1 MIMSDTRVYV
11 LNGTDM
17 QTVAERVETFLKEE
31 KNMEVQ
37 GVPSGDSYLIQA
49 TQKDTLRTIAGMRL
63 ATTVQMTVSGDNLNV
78 TIGEGQWADKL
89 GAGAFGLFIAWP
101 LAVTAGIG
109 AYKQKKLPEEILNLI
124 GQVLMN
130 PGQPVVT
137 PVAPAATSTATA
149 ATTAATTAA
158 APGQGTPQAT
168 ATAQTQVCPQCQAQV
183 PAGAKFCNNCGA
195 KLITVC
201 PECGANVRPGSKFCS
216 ECGHALQ

>member
-1 MIMSDTRVYV
+1 MSDTRVYV

-17 QTVAERVETFLKEE
+17 QTVAERVEAFLKEE

-37 GVPSGDSYLIQA
+37 GVPSGESYLIQA
-49 TQKDTLRTIAGMRL
+49 TQKDTLRTIAGMKL

-89 GAGAFGLFIAWP
+89 GAGAVGLFIAWP

-137 PVAPAATSTATA
+137 PVASTVASTAS
-149 ATTAATTAA
+149 ATPTAA

-168 ATAQTQVCPQCQAQV
+168 AAAQTQVCPQCQAQV

>member
-1 MIMSDTRVYV
+1 MSDTRVYV

-17 QTVAERVETFLKEE
+17 QTVAERVEAFLKEE

-37 GVPSGDSYLIQA
+37 GVPSGESYLIQA
-49 TQKDTLRTIAGMRL
+49 TQKDTLRTIAGMKL

-89 GAGAFGLFIAWP
+89 GAGAVGLFIAWP

-137 PVAPAATSTATA
+137 PVAPIAAST
-149 ATTAATTAA
+149 TTAAPTAA

-168 ATAQTQVCPQCQAQV
+168 ATAQTQVCPQCQEQV

>member
-1 MIMSDTRVYV
+1 MSDTRVYV

-17 QTVAERVETFLKEE
+17 QTVAERVEAFLKEE

-37 GVPSGDSYLIQA
+37 GVPSGESYLIQA
-49 TQKDTLRTIAGMRL
+49 TQKDTLRTIAGMKL

-89 GAGAFGLFIAWP
+89 GAGAVGLFIAWP

-137 PVAPAATSTATA
+137 PVAPTVASTAP
-149 ATTAATTAA
+149 ATPTAA

-168 ATAQTQVCPQCQAQV
+168 AAAQTQVCPQCQAQV

-216 ECGHALQ
+216 VCGHALQ

>member
-1 MIMSDTRVYV
+1 MSDTRVYV

-37 GVPSGDSYLIQA
+37 GVPSGESYLIQA

-89 GAGAFGLFIAWP
+89 GAGAVGLFIAWP

-137 PVAPAATSTATA
+137 PVASTVASTAS
-149 ATTAATTAA
+149 ATPTAA

-168 ATAQTQVCPQCQAQV
+168 AAAQTQVCPQCQAQV

>member
-17 QTVAERVETFLKEE
+17 QTVAERVEAFLKEE

-37 GVPSGDSYLIQA
+37 GVPSGESYLIQA
-49 TQKDTLRTIAGMRL
+49 TQKDTLRTIAGMKL

-89 GAGAFGLFIAWP
+89 GAGAVGLFIAWP

-137 PVAPAATSTATA
+137 PVAPTVASTAP
-149 ATTAATTAA
+149 ATPTAA

-168 ATAQTQVCPQCQAQV
+168 AAAQTQVCPQCQAQV

-216 ECGHALQ
+216 VCGHALQ

>member
-17 QTVAERVETFLKEE
+17 QTVAERVEAFLKEE

-37 GVPSGDSYLIQA
+37 GVPSGESYLIQA
-49 TQKDTLRTIAGMRL
+49 TQKDTLRTIAGMKL

-89 GAGAFGLFIAWP
+89 GAGAVGLFIAWP

-137 PVAPAATSTATA
+137 PVAPTVASTAP
-149 ATTAATTAA
+149 ATPTAA

-168 ATAQTQVCPQCQAQV
+168 AAAQTQVCPQCQAQV

>member
-17 QTVAERVETFLKEE
+17 QTVAERVEAFLKEE

-37 GVPSGDSYLIQA
+37 GVPSGESYLIQA
-49 TQKDTLRTIAGMRL
+49 TQKDTLRTIAGMKL

-89 GAGAFGLFIAWP
+89 GAGAVGLFIAWP

-137 PVAPAATSTATA
+137 PVAPTVASTASATPTA
-149 ATTAATTAA
+149 A
-158 APGQGTPQAT
+158 
-168 ATAQTQVCPQCQAQV
+168 AQTQVCPQCQAQV

>member
-17 QTVAERVETFLKEE
+17 QTVAERVEAFLKEE

-37 GVPSGDSYLIQA
+37 GVPSGESYLIQA
-49 TQKDTLRTIAGMRL
+49 TQKDTLRTIAGMKL

-89 GAGAFGLFIAWP
+89 GAGAVGLFIAWP

-137 PVAPAATSTATA
+137 PVAS
-149 ATTAATTAA
+149 
-158 APGQGTPQAT
+158 GQGTPQAT
-168 ATAQTQVCPQCQAQV
+168 VAAQTQVCPQCQAQV

>member
-1 MIMSDTRVYV
+1 MSDTRVYV

-17 QTVAERVETFLKEE
+17 QTVAERVEAFLKEE

-37 GVPSGDSYLIQA
+37 GVPSGESYLIQA
-49 TQKDTLRTIAGMRL
+49 TQKDTLRTIAGMKL

-89 GAGAFGLFIAWP
+89 GAGAVGLFIAWP

-137 PVAPAATSTATA
+137 PVAPAAASTAPATPTA
-149 ATTAATTAA
+149 A
-158 APGQGTPQAT
+158 
-168 ATAQTQVCPQCQAQV
+168 AQTQVCPQCQAQV

>member
-1 MIMSDTRVYV
+1 MSDTRVYV

-17 QTVAERVETFLKEE
+17 QTVAERVEAFLKEE

-37 GVPSGDSYLIQA
+37 GVPSGESYLIQA
-49 TQKDTLRTIAGMRL
+49 TQKDTLRTIAGMKL

-89 GAGAFGLFIAWP
+89 GAGAVGLFIAWP

-137 PVAPAATSTATA
+137 PVAPTVASTAPATPTA
-149 ATTAATTAA
+149 A
-158 APGQGTPQAT
+158 
-168 ATAQTQVCPQCQAQV
+168 AQTQVCPQCQAQV

>member
-17 QTVAERVETFLKEE
+17 QTVAERVEAFLKEE

-37 GVPSGDSYLIQA
+37 GVPSGESYLIQA

-89 GAGAFGLFIAWP
+89 GAGAVGLFIAWP

-137 PVAPAATSTATA
+137 PVAPTVASTAS
-149 ATTAATTAA
+149 ATPTAA

-168 ATAQTQVCPQCQAQV
+168 AAAQTQVCPQCQAQV

>member
-1 MIMSDTRVYV
+1 MSDTRVYV

-17 QTVAERVETFLKEE
+17 QTVAERVEAFLKEE

-37 GVPSGDSYLIQA
+37 GVPSGESYLIQA
-49 TQKDTLRTIAGMRL
+49 TQKDTLRTIAGMKL

-89 GAGAFGLFIAWP
+89 GAGAVGLFIAWP

-137 PVAPAATSTATA
+137 PVAPTAPATP
-149 ATTAATTAA
+149 TAA

-168 ATAQTQVCPQCQAQV
+168 AAAQTQVCPQCQAQV

>member
-37 GVPSGDSYLIQA
+37 GVPSGESYLIQA

-89 GAGAFGLFIAWP
+89 GAGAVGLFIAWP

-137 PVAPAATSTATA
+137 PVAPAAASTATA
-149 ATTAATTAA
+149 ATT

-168 ATAQTQVCPQCQAQV
+168 AAAQTQVCPQCQAQV

>member
-1 MIMSDTRVYV
+1 MSDTRVYV

-17 QTVAERVETFLKEE
+17 QTVAERVEAFLKEE

-37 GVPSGDSYLIQA
+37 GVPSGESYLIQA
-49 TQKDTLRTIAGMRL
+49 TQKDTLRTIAGMKL

-89 GAGAFGLFIAWP
+89 GAGAVGLFIAWP

-137 PVAPAATSTATA
+137 P
-149 ATTAATTAA
+149 A
-158 APGQGTPQAT
+158 APGRGTPQAT
-168 ATAQTQVCPQCQAQV
+168 AAAQTQVCPQCQAQV

-216 ECGHALQ
+216 ECGHPLQ

>member
-17 QTVAERVETFLKEE
+17 QTVAERVEAFLKEE

-37 GVPSGDSYLIQA
+37 GVPSGESYLIQA
-49 TQKDTLRTIAGMRL
+49 TQKDTLRTIAGMKL

-89 GAGAFGLFIAWP
+89 GAGAVGLFIAWP

-137 PVAPAATSTATA
+137 PVAPTVASTAP
-149 ATTAATTAA
+149 ATPTAA

-168 ATAQTQVCPQCQAQV
+168 AAAQTQVCPQCQAQV

-216 ECGHALQ
+216 EWGHALQ

>member
-1 MIMSDTRVYV
+1 MSDTRVYV

-17 QTVAERVETFLKEE
+17 QTVAERVEAFLKEE

-49 TQKDTLRTIAGMRL
+49 TQKDTLRTIAGMKL

-89 GAGAFGLFIAWP
+89 GAGAVGLFIAWP

-137 PVAPAATSTATA
+137 PVAPTVASTAP
-149 ATTAATTAA
+149 ATPTAA

-168 ATAQTQVCPQCQAQV
+168 AAAQTQVCPQCQAQV

>member
-1 MIMSDTRVYV
+1 MSDTRVYV

-17 QTVAERVETFLKEE
+17 QTVAERVEAFLKEE

-37 GVPSGDSYLIQA
+37 GVPSGESYLIQA

-89 GAGAFGLFIAWP
+89 GAGAVGLFIAWP

-137 PVAPAATSTATA
+137 PVAPTVASTAP
-149 ATTAATTAA
+149 ATPTAA

-168 ATAQTQVCPQCQAQV
+168 AAAQTQVCPQCQAQV

>member
-17 QTVAERVETFLKEE
+17 QTVAERVEAFLKEE

-37 GVPSGDSYLIQA
+37 GVPSGESYLIQA
-49 TQKDTLRTIAGMRL
+49 TQKDTLRTIAGMKL

-89 GAGAFGLFIAWP
+89 GAGAVGLFIAWP

-137 PVAPAATSTATA
+137 PVAPTVASTAP
-149 ATTAATTAA
+149 ATPT

-168 ATAQTQVCPQCQAQV
+168 AAAQTQVCPQCQAQV

>member
-1 MIMSDTRVYV
+1 MSDTRVYV

-17 QTVAERVETFLKEE
+17 QTVAERVEAFLKEE

-37 GVPSGDSYLIQA
+37 GVPSGESYLIQA
-49 TQKDTLRTIAGMRL
+49 TQKDTLRTIAGMKL

-89 GAGAFGLFIAWP
+89 GAGAVGLFIAWP

-137 PVAPAATSTATA
+137 PVAPTVASTASATPTA
-149 ATTAATTAA
+149 A
-158 APGQGTPQAT
+158 
-168 ATAQTQVCPQCQAQV
+168 AQTQVCPQCQAQV

>member
-17 QTVAERVETFLKEE
+17 QTVAERVEAFLKEE

-37 GVPSGDSYLIQA
+37 GVPSGESYLIQA
-49 TQKDTLRTIAGMRL
+49 TQKDTLRTIAGMKL

-89 GAGAFGLFIAWP
+89 GAGAVGLFIAWP

-137 PVAPAATSTATA
+137 PAAS
-149 ATTAATTAA
+149 
-158 APGQGTPQAT
+158 GQGTPQAT
-168 ATAQTQVCPQCQAQV
+168 AAAQTQVCPQCQAQV

>member
-1 MIMSDTRVYV
+1 MSDTRVYV

-37 GVPSGDSYLIQA
+37 GVPSGESYLIQA

-137 PVAPAATSTATA
+137 PVAPTAASTAP
-149 ATTAATTAA
+149 ATPTAA
-158 APGQGTPQAT
+158 APGQGSPQAT
-168 ATAQTQVCPQCQAQV
+168 VAAQTQVCPQCQAQV

>member
-1 MIMSDTRVYV
+1 MSDTRVYV

-17 QTVAERVETFLKEE
+17 QTVAERVEAFLKEE

-37 GVPSGDSYLIQA
+37 GVPSGESYLIQA
-49 TQKDTLRTIAGMRL
+49 TQKDTLRTIAGMKL

-89 GAGAFGLFIAWP
+89 GAGAVGLFIAWP

-137 PVAPAATSTATA
+137 PVAP
-149 ATTAATTAA
+149 TAA

-168 ATAQTQVCPQCQAQV
+168 AAAQTQVCPQCQAQV

>member
-1 MIMSDTRVYV
+1 MSDTRVYV

-17 QTVAERVETFLKEE
+17 QTVAERVEAFLKEE

-37 GVPSGDSYLIQA
+37 GVPSGESYLIQA
-49 TQKDTLRTIAGMRL
+49 TQKDTLRTIAGMKL

-89 GAGAFGLFIAWP
+89 GAGAVGLFIAWP

-137 PVAPAATSTATA
+137 P
-149 ATTAATTAA
+149 A

-168 ATAQTQVCPQCQAQV
+168 AAAQTQVCPQCQAQV

>member
-1 MIMSDTRVYV
+1 MSDTRVYV

-17 QTVAERVETFLKEE
+17 QMVAERVEAFLKEE

-37 GVPSGDSYLIQA
+37 GVPSGESYLIQA
-49 TQKDTLRTIAGMRL
+49 TQKDTLRTIAGMKL

-89 GAGAFGLFIAWP
+89 GAGAVGLFIAWP

-137 PVAPAATSTATA
+137 PVAPTVASTAS
-149 ATTAATTAA
+149 ATPTAA

-168 ATAQTQVCPQCQAQV
+168 AAAQTQVCPQCQAQV

>member
-37 GVPSGDSYLIQA
+37 GVPSGESYLIQA

-137 PVAPAATSTATA
+137 PVAPTAASTAP
-149 ATTAATTAA
+149 ATPTAA

-168 ATAQTQVCPQCQAQV
+168 AAAQTQVCPQCQAQV

>member
-1 MIMSDTRVYV
+1 MSDTRVYV

-17 QTVAERVETFLKEE
+17 QTVAERVEAFLKEE

-49 TQKDTLRTIAGMRL
+49 TQKDTLRTIAGMKL

-89 GAGAFGLFIAWP
+89 GAGAVGLFIAWP

-149 ATTAATTAA
+149 ATTTTAATTAA

-168 ATAQTQVCPQCQAQV
+168 AAAQTQVCPQCQAQV

>member
-1 MIMSDTRVYV
+1 MSDTRLYV
-11 LNGTDM
+11 LNGTYM
-17 QTVAERVETFLKEE
+17 HTVAERVEAFLKEE

-37 GVPSGDSYLIQA
+37 GVPSGESYLIQA
-49 TQKDTLRTIAGMRL
+49 TQKDTLRTIAGMKL

-89 GAGAFGLFIAWP
+89 GAGAVGLFIAWP

-137 PVAPAATSTATA
+137 PVAPTVASTAP
-149 ATTAATTAA
+149 ATPTAA

-168 ATAQTQVCPQCQAQV
+168 AAAQTQVCPQCQAQV

>member
-17 QTVAERVETFLKEE
+17 QTVAERVEAFLKEE

-37 GVPSGDSYLIQA
+37 GVPSGESYLIQA
-49 TQKDTLRTIAGMRL
+49 TQKDTLRTIAGMKL

-89 GAGAFGLFIAWP
+89 GAGAVGLFIAWP

-137 PVAPAATSTATA
+137 PVAPTVASTA
-149 ATTAATTAA
+149 TAATTAA

-168 ATAQTQVCPQCQAQV
+168 AAAQTQVCPQCQAQV

>member
-17 QTVAERVETFLKEE
+17 QTVAERVEAFLKEE

-37 GVPSGDSYLIQA
+37 GVPSGESYLIQA
-49 TQKDTLRTIAGMRL
+49 TQKDTLRTIAGMKL

-89 GAGAFGLFIAWP
+89 GAGAVGLFIAWP

-137 PVAPAATSTATA
+137 PVAPTVASTAP
-149 ATTAATTAA
+149 ATPTAA

-168 ATAQTQVCPQCQAQV
+168 AAAQTQVCPQCQAQV

-201 PECGANVRPGSKFCS
+201 PKCGANVRPGSKFCS

>member
-37 GVPSGDSYLIQA
+37 GVPSGESYLIQA

-89 GAGAFGLFIAWP
+89 GAGAVGLFIAWP

-137 PVAPAATSTATA
+137 PVAPTVASTAP
-149 ATTAATTAA
+149 ATPTAA

-168 ATAQTQVCPQCQAQV
+168 AAAQTQVCPQCQAQV

>member
-1 MIMSDTRVYV
+1 MSDTRVYV

-17 QTVAERVETFLKEE
+17 QTVAERVEAFLKEE

-37 GVPSGDSYLIQA
+37 GVPSGESYLIQA
-49 TQKDTLRTIAGMRL
+49 TQKDTLRTIAGMKL

-89 GAGAFGLFIAWP
+89 GAGAVGLFIAWP

-137 PVAPAATSTATA
+137 PVAPTVASTAP
-149 ATTAATTAA
+149 ATPTAA

-168 ATAQTQVCPQCQAQV
+168 AAAQTQVCPQCQAQV

>member
-17 QTVAERVETFLKEE
+17 QTVAEQVEAFLKEE

-37 GVPSGDSYLIQA
+37 GVPSGESYLIQA
-49 TQKDTLRTIAGMRL
+49 TQKDTLRTIAGMKL

-89 GAGAFGLFIAWP
+89 GAGAVGLFIAWP

-137 PVAPAATSTATA
+137 PVAPTVASTAPATPTA
-149 ATTAATTAA
+149 A
-158 APGQGTPQAT
+158 
-168 ATAQTQVCPQCQAQV
+168 AQTQVCPQCQAQV

>member
-1 MIMSDTRVYV
+1 MSDTRVYV

-17 QTVAERVETFLKEE
+17 QTVAERVEAFLKEE

-37 GVPSGDSYLIQA
+37 GVPSGESYLIQA
-49 TQKDTLRTIAGMRL
+49 TQKDTLRTIAGMKL

-89 GAGAFGLFIAWP
+89 GAGAVGLFIAWP

-137 PVAPAATSTATA
+137 PVAPTVASTAPATPTA
-149 ATTAATTAA
+149 V

-168 ATAQTQVCPQCQAQV
+168 AAAQTQVCPQCQAQV

>member
-1 MIMSDTRVYV
+1 MSDTRVYV

-17 QTVAERVETFLKEE
+17 QTVAERVEAFLKEE

-37 GVPSGDSYLIQA
+37 GVPSGESYLIQA
-49 TQKDTLRTIAGMRL
+49 TQKDTLRTIAGMKL

-89 GAGAFGLFIAWP
+89 GAGAVGLFIAWP

-137 PVAPAATSTATA
+137 PVAPTVASKASATP
-149 ATTAATTAA
+149 TAA

-168 ATAQTQVCPQCQAQV
+168 AAAQTQVCPQCQAQV

>member
-1 MIMSDTRVYV
+1 MSDTRVYV

-37 GVPSGDSYLIQA
+37 GVPSGESYLIQA

-89 GAGAFGLFIAWP
+89 GAGAVGLFIAWP

-137 PVAPAATSTATA
+137 PVAPAAASTATA
-149 ATTAATTAA
+149 ATT

-168 ATAQTQVCPQCQAQV
+168 AAAQTQVCPQCQAQV

>member
-1 MIMSDTRVYV
+1 MSDTRVYV

-17 QTVAERVETFLKEE
+17 QTVAERVEAFLKEE

-37 GVPSGDSYLIQA
+37 GVPSGESYLIQA
-49 TQKDTLRTIAGMRL
+49 TQKDTLRTIAGMKL

-89 GAGAFGLFIAWP
+89 GAGAVGLFIAWP

-137 PVAPAATSTATA
+137 PVAS
-149 ATTAATTAA
+149 
-158 APGQGTPQAT
+158 GQGTPQAT
-168 ATAQTQVCPQCQAQV
+168 VAAQTQVCPQCQAQV

>member
-1 MIMSDTRVYV
+1 MSDTRVYV

-17 QTVAERVETFLKEE
+17 QTVAERVEAFLKEE

-37 GVPSGDSYLIQA
+37 GVPSGESYLIQA
-49 TQKDTLRTIAGMRL
+49 TQKDTLRTIAGMKL

-89 GAGAFGLFIAWP
+89 GAGAVGLFIAWP

-137 PVAPAATSTATA
+137 PVAPTVASTAP
-149 ATTAATTAA
+149 ATPTAA

-168 ATAQTQVCPQCQAQV
+168 AAAQTQVCPQCQAQV

-201 PECGANVRPGSKFCS
+201 PKCGANVRPGSKFCS

>member
-1 MIMSDTRVYV
+1 MSDTRVYV

-17 QTVAERVETFLKEE
+17 QTVAERVEAFLKEE

-37 GVPSGDSYLIQA
+37 GVPSGESYLIQA
-49 TQKDTLRTIAGMRL
+49 TQKDTLRTIAGMKL

-89 GAGAFGLFIAWP
+89 GAGAVGLFIAWP

-137 PVAPAATSTATA
+137 PVAPTVASTA
-149 ATTAATTAA
+149 TAATTAA

-168 ATAQTQVCPQCQAQV
+168 AAAQTQVCPQCQAQV

>member
-1 MIMSDTRVYV
+1 MSDTRVYV

-17 QTVAERVETFLKEE
+17 QTVAEQVEAFLKEE

-37 GVPSGDSYLIQA
+37 GVPSGESYLIQA
-49 TQKDTLRTIAGMRL
+49 TQKDTLRTIAGMKL

-89 GAGAFGLFIAWP
+89 GAGAVGLFIAWP

-137 PVAPAATSTATA
+137 PVAPTVASTAPATPTA
-149 ATTAATTAA
+149 A
-158 APGQGTPQAT
+158 
-168 ATAQTQVCPQCQAQV
+168 AQTQVCPQCQAQV

>member
-1 MIMSDTRVYV
+1 MSDTRVYV

-17 QTVAERVETFLKEE
+17 QTVAERVEAFLKEE

-37 GVPSGDSYLIQA
+37 GVPSGESYLIQA
-49 TQKDTLRTIAGMRL
+49 TQKDTLRTIAGMKL

-89 GAGAFGLFIAWP
+89 GAGAVGLFIAWP

-137 PVAPAATSTATA
+137 PVAPAAASTATA
-149 ATTAATTAA
+149 ATTAAAS
-158 APGQGTPQAT
+158 GQGTPQAT
-168 ATAQTQVCPQCQAQV
+168 AAAQTQVCPQCQAQV